1 VQANVEISVRYS
13 PLMTLLIAFIKYR
26 DSFKFCSEWHRVE
39 SDCLEALELDN
50 SLTKVRVNI
59 TFKDFVDIV
68 VQVFDHDALVT
79 LYQWGKST
87 KLLITW

>member
-1 VQANVEISVRYS
+1 
-13 PLMTLLIAFIKYR
+13 
-26 DSFKFCSEWHRVE
+26 
-39 SDCLEALELDN
+39 
-50 SLTKVRVNI
+50 VNI